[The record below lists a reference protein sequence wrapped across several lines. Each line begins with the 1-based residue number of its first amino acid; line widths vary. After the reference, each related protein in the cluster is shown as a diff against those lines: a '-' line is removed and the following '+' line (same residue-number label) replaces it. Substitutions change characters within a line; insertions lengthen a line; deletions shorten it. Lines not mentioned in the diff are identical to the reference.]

1 MEIRILTSRHNGT
14 QKQRRRD
21 PPGCD
26 ASHDFI
32 IRCGLQPAAG
42 RDLRPGCL
50 FDPAEGHVYRS
61 TMSTQKP
68 AKDAPPDFELAMRDL
83 EELVE
88 RLEQGDLPLE
98 ESLAAFERGVML
110 TRACQTALK
119 EAEQKVEIL
128 LKKAGEPA
136 VEAFAPEDSKT
147 G

>member
-1 MEIRILTSRHNGT
+1 MTA
-14 QKQRRRD
+14 QR
-21 PPGCD
+21 
-26 ASHDFI
+26 A
-32 IRCGLQPAAG
+32 
-42 RDLRPGCL
+42 
-50 FDPAEGHVYRS
+50 
-61 TMSTQKP
+61 

-83 EELVE
+83 EELVQ

-136 VEAFAPEDSKT
+136 VEAFAPEDVKT

>member
-1 MEIRILTSRHNGT
+1 MATP
-14 QKQRRRD
+14 K
-21 PPGCD
+21 PPK
-26 ASHDFI
+26 
-32 IRCGLQPAAG
+32 AA
-42 RDLRPGCL
+42 L
-50 FDPAEGHVYRS
+50 
-61 TMSTQKP
+61 
-68 AKDAPPDFELAMRDL
+68 PDFETAMHDL
-83 EELVE
+83 EELVD

-136 VEAFAPEDSKT
+136 IEEFDPDESKA